1 MKEYFDVGEY
11 HKTVTT
17 SSPKAQSWVNRGL
30 MNLWGFNHYAA
41 IKCFKSAIEAD
52 PNCCFAFWGVSYA
65 YGPHYNLLSVSNEE
79 FDEGFKYLQLAL

>member
-17 SSPKAQSWVNRGL
+17 SSTKAQLWVNRGL

-41 IKCFKSAIEAD
+41 IKCFK
-52 PNCCFAFWGVSYA
+52 
-65 YGPHYNLLSVSNEE
+65 
-79 FDEGFKYLQLAL
+79 